1 MFFLRFRKQNQNLN
15 ARTNFVLTHP
25 FISCR
30 KRMTSKWFAE
40 IIMPNVLHSKSLSHK
55 LKSLFERQ
63 RKYFL
68 VLSILEEKIMRIKN

>member
-30 KRMTSKWFAE
+30 KRMIMTSKWFAE

-55 LKSLFERQ
+55 LKFLFERQ
-63 RKYFL
+63 RN
-68 VLSILEEKIMRIKN
+68 VLSILEEKIMGIKN